1 VEAVVMSEVEDQPER
16 EGNCRSCGAKIR
28 PERVPAGWRC
38 PACGHQALERKLLVW
53 EIREEA

>member
-1 VEAVVMSEVEDQPER
+1 MSEVEDQPER